1 MENYQRKRLQPLAFL
16 VIGLVLIPL
25 AIAPATQMIAP
36 AISKP
41 RPAPATT
48 TQATIITTT
57 TPATIITTTTPA
69 CAITVSE
76 TLEGMTLDA
85 PIRPFHQGL
94 VTKLPA

>member
-57 TPATIITTTTPA
+57 TPA